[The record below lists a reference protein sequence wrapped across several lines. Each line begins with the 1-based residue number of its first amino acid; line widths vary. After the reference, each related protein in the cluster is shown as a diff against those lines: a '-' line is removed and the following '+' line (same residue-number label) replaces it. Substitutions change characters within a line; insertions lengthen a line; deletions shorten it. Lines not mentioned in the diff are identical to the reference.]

1 MLHWYWSLCFRYID
15 KSPLNY
21 NECCVLSSSLFFN
34 KEFKNKMSS
43 KNINFYYEGVIKPV
57 NLNSIAESSLIPRES
72 VRRIVNSLI
81 SKNILRK
88 DKNKIYVTEFVT
100 NPKFLVTSNDDTL
113 RNMLHDTLII
123 IVNMFNPD

>member
-88 DKNKIYVTEFVT
+88 MKNEFLC
-100 NPKFLVTSNDDTL
+100 NKS
-113 RNMLHDTLII
+113 HISS
-123 IVNMFNPD
+123 

>member
-1 MLHWYWSLCFRYID
+1 
-15 KSPLNY
+15 
-21 NECCVLSSSLFFN
+21 
-34 KEFKNKMSS
+34 MSS